1 MWIVYKVAYRVL
13 LLLGFDIRTRNFGNS
28 RVCRRWRGRRAE
40 WLLEGPELMMY
51 TVVERGLGER
61 WCCDVE
67 EEGVYEWLVLLTLVS
82 VKCFNWD
89 RGAYDVHYSAEL
101 Y

>member
-1 MWIVYKVAYRVL
+1 MWIVYKIVYRVL
-13 LLLGFDIRTRNFGNS
+13 LLLGFDIRIWSFRNS
-28 RVCRRWRGRRAE
+28 RLCHRGRCRGAE
-40 WLLEGPELMMY
+40 RLLEGPELMMY
-51 TVVERGLGER
+51 TVVERGIGKR

-67 EEGVYEWLVLLTLVS
+67 EEGVYEWLMLLKLIS

-89 RGAYDVHYSAEL
+89 RVAYNVHDSAEL

>member
-1 MWIVYKVAYRVL
+1 
-13 LLLGFDIRTRNFGNS
+13 
-28 RVCRRWRGRRAE
+28 
-40 WLLEGPELMMY
+40 MMY